1 MILKKFLSVFVSAMF
16 TILIIAGLITVILI
30 NVKQQKADSF
40 IADNGSSNS
49 NNTDNEN
56 PDWLDRYIETKQQP
70 FNILLFVTDIKGYDT
85 DTIILFNIDSQ
96 NSKISAMSIPR
107 DTLVKNQQ
115 KAISIYSTS
124 TNTIL
129 KDEKVIDIFEELLG
143 TEIKYTVKMNISV
156 VQKIVDEMG
165 GLYFHIP
172 ADMYYYDNGID
183 PVTGVYD
190 PAQELVIEFKKGEK
204 HLTGIEVV
212 KLLRFRQP
220 APGTDSTELNEYY
233 SERSDLN
240 RIEMNKQIL
249 NAFFDQMFEM
259 SRRNLIS
266 KVTSLLSI
274 VYNDLDLYITLND
287 AQNILDLLMKSIPTD
302 NNENYSWQG
311 IQWYTLPGSTENIS
325 GTIYYHVDIPAVS
338 TIIKNSFY
346 TKLE

>member
-16 TILIIAGLITVILI
+16 TILIITGLIAVILI
-30 NVKQQKADSF
+30 NVKQQKADSVN
-40 IADNGSSNS
+40 INNNSEYSSNS
-49 NNTDNEN
+49 DKEN
-56 PDWLDRYIETKQQP
+56 PDWLDRYVETKQQP

-96 NSKISAMSIPR
+96 NSKVSAMSIPR

-115 KAISIYSTS
+115 KAVSIYSTS

-143 TEIKYTVKMNISV
+143 TEIKYTVKLNISV
-156 VQKIVDEMG
+156 VQKIIDEMG

-183 PVTGVYD
+183 PVTGIYD

-204 HLTGIEVV
+204 HLTGTEVV

-220 APGTDSTELNEYY
+220 APGTASNELDEYY
-233 SERSDLN
+233 AEGSDLN

-249 NAFFDQMFEM
+249 NAFIDQMFEM
-259 SRRNLIS
+259 TKRNLIN
-266 KVTSLLSI
+266 KLTSLLSI

-287 AQNILDLLMKSIPTD
+287 AQNILDIIMKSVPTD
-302 NNENYSWQG
+302 TNENFTWQG
-311 IQWYTLPGSTENIS
+311 IKWYTLPGSSENIS
-325 GTIYYHVDIPAVS
+325 GTTYYQIDIPAVS

-346 TKLE
+346 TKLD

>member
-30 NVKQQKADSF
+30 NVKQQQADSV
-40 IADNGSSNS
+40 ITDDNTG
-49 NNTDNEN
+49 NTNISQNDN
-56 PDWLDRYIETKQQP
+56 PDWLDKYVETKQQP
-70 FNILLFVTDIKGYDT
+70 FNILLFISDIKGYDT
-85 DTIILFNIDSQ
+85 DAIVLFNIDSQ

-129 KDEKVIDIFEELLG
+129 KDEKVIDIFEELLS
-143 TEIKYTVKMNISV
+143 TEIKYTVKINISV
-156 VQKIVDEMG
+156 VQKIIDEMG

-172 ADMYYYDNGID
+172 ADMYYYDNGVD
-183 PVTGVYD
+183 PVTGLYD

-204 HLTGIEVV
+204 HLTGTEVV
-212 KLLRFRQP
+212 KLLRFRQA
-220 APGTDSTELNEYY
+220 APGTESNELNEYY
-233 SERSDLN
+233 SSGSDLD

-266 KVTSLLSI
+266 KLTNLLSI
-274 VYNDLDLYITLND
+274 IYNDLDLYITLND
-287 AQNILDLLMKSIPTD
+287 AQDILDIMMKSVPTD
-302 NNENYSWQG
+302 NDDNFKWQG
-311 IQWYTLPGSTENIS
+311 VQWYTLPGSKEYIS
-325 GTIYYHVDIPAVS
+325 GTEYYQIDIPSTS

-346 TKLE
+346 TKLD

>member
-16 TILIIAGLITVILI
+16 TILIITGLIAVILI
-30 NVKQQKADSF
+30 NVKQQKADSVN
-40 IADNGSSNS
+40 INNNSEYSSNS
-49 NNTDNEN
+49 DKEN
-56 PDWLDRYIETKQQP
+56 PDWLDRYVETKQQP

-96 NSKISAMSIPR
+96 NSKVSAMSIPR

-115 KAISIYSTS
+115 KAVSIYSTS

-143 TEIKYTVKMNISV
+143 TEIKYTVKLNISV
-156 VQKIVDEMG
+156 VQKIIDEMG

-183 PVTGVYD
+183 PVTGIYD

-204 HLTGIEVV
+204 HLNGTEVV

-220 APGTDSTELNEYY
+220 APGTASNELDEYY
-233 SERSDLN
+233 AEGSDLN

-249 NAFFDQMFEM
+249 NAFIDQMFEM
-259 SRRNLIS
+259 TKRNLIN
-266 KVTSLLSI
+266 KLTSLLSI

-287 AQNILDLLMKSIPTD
+287 AQNILDIIMKSVPTD
-302 NNENYSWQG
+302 TNENFTWKG
-311 IQWYTLPGSTENIS
+311 IKWYTLPGSSENIS
-325 GTIYYHVDIPAVS
+325 GTTYYQIDIPAVS

-346 TKLE
+346 TKLD